1 MRIGLVNNMPDA
13 ALARTEQ
20 QFTSVLKAA
29 MPEHA
34 VQVVFYSIPGVP
46 RGELGKSHLASRA
59 YRDIVELASADLDGL
74 IVTGTEPKQSD
85 LRAEPYWSALA
96 SLFDWI
102 AQDGPSTIFSCL
114 AAHAAVLHYDGIK
127 RQRLLHK
134 RFGLFDHRIAGRHP
148 LISNMPSTAKIAHSR
163 WNEVSRDAIAS
174 HGYEILTE
182 SAEAGV
188 DLFVRQAR
196 NQLLFFQGHPEY
208 DPGTLFREYRRD
220 VQRFLAAQQNVYPSL
235 PENYFSE
242 AEVDLLF
249 QFSARAVDERSESLM
264 QEFPLATCNARW
276 NEQPSP
282 AAILYRA
289 WLSQILVNTPA
300 FVERRK
306 TPRAVGMGR

>member
-1 MRIGLVNNMPDA
+1 MPDA

-20 QFTSVLKAA
+20 QFGSVLKAA

-34 VQVVFYSIPGVP
+34 VQIAFFYVPSVP
-46 RGELGKSHLASRA
+46 RCELGKSHLANRS
-59 YRDIVELASADLDGL
+59 YRDIAELPSEDLDGL
-74 IVTGTEPKQSD
+74 IVTGTEPKQSN

-96 SLFDWI
+96 GLFDWI

-114 AAHAAVLHYDGIK
+114 AAHAAVLHFDGIA
-127 RQRLLHK
+127 RQRLPHK
-134 RFGLFDHRIAGRHP
+134 RFGLFDHRVTGRHA
-148 LISNMPSTAKIAHSR
+148 LIANMPSTARIAHSR
-163 WNEVSRDAIAS
+163 WNEVSRDALVS
-174 HGYEILTE
+174 RGYEILTE
-182 SAEAGV
+182 SPEAGI
-188 DLFVRQAR
+188 DLFVKQAH
-196 NQLLFFQGHPEY
+196 NALLFFQGHPEY

-220 VQRFLAAQQNVYPSL
+220 VQRYLAGQQSTYPSL
-235 PENYFSE
+235 PENYFSK
-242 AEVDLLF
+242 AETDLLF

-300 FVERRK
+300 FIERRK
-306 TPRAVGMGR
+306 TPRIAGMGR